1 VPALFKFFFIPDL
14 REKALNFYVYSMEKQ
29 VLQKSH
35 IIIEE
40 KKGEEKGGERV
51 S

>member
-1 VPALFKFFFIPDL
+1 MPALFKFFFIPDL
-14 REKALNFYVYSMEKQ
+14 REKTLNFYVYSMEKQ
-29 VLQKSH
+29 DLQKSH

-40 KKGEEKGGERV
+40 KKGEEKGGKRV